1 MKLTDE
7 QAAEIRR
14 IFMRSDNRRETIK
27 IQAELHACE
36 PADILEALGKTGEDY
51 TVVKSKVCY
60 SKVMRQ
66 KVLDALKNGASQAEA
81 AKKYG
86 ITPASVSLWVEA
98 AKAADLAAT
107 KSEPA
112 APKEAPAPAPAGEKR
127 QTDAAG
133 QYVPQTIL
141 LAAKQLDAALQ
152 GLQRTEDILHMQ
164 KEPPAILTV
173 QERQTLKDLRSKLQV
188 FAAGYTCA
196 LQALKQNAKQSEKEE
211 PAK

>member
-14 IFMRSDNRRETIK
+14 IFMRSDNRRETIR
-27 IQAELHACE
+27 IQAELHACK
-36 PADILEALGKTGEDY
+36 PADILEALGKTGKDY
-51 TVVKSKVCY
+51 TVVKNKVCY

-81 AKKYG
+81 SKKYG
-86 ITPASVSLWVEA
+86 VAPSIVSSWAKDANATESAA
-98 AKAADLAAT
+98 AKET
-107 KSEPA
+107 PT
-112 APKEAPAPAPAGEKR
+112 PAPAGDKG
-127 QTDAAG
+127 QTDAAR
-133 QYVPQTIL
+133 QYALQTIL

-152 GLQRTEDILHMQ
+152 GIQRTEDILHMQ
-164 KEPPAILTV
+164 TEPPAILTV
-173 QERQTLKDLRSKLQV
+173 HERQTLKDLQSKLQV
-188 FAAGYTCA
+188 FAAGYACA